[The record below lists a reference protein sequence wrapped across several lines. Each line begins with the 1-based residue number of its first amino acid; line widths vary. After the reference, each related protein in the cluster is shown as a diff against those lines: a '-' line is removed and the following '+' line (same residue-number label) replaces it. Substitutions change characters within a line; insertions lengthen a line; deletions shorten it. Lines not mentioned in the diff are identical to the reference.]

1 MSERVVSEQFRVFYD
16 ALSQNLFS
24 LDEMV
29 VLINKTLPTI
39 ADELTLGRVE
49 TIFIAPESVY
59 EPRGL
64 YKVIAGYDDPNG
76 FAEETY
82 EKSFTTAEGGTVKL
96 FANPKKGC
104 TWSDVDKENID
115 FLLQVLYVSCSRLR
129 LLSLMQQTT
138 KIDMLTGSLNAIGLN
153 EKIGM
158 LYAKHELGEYASIF
172 SNIKN
177 FKYTN
182 QHFGSQAGDYI
193 LKQYSILS
201 RGFLEGDGFFCR
213 LGGDNFVILVKK
225 YCLLRYLM
233 FITDIA
239 ISVKVDGKEEIV
251 KVGTKSG
258 VYAIDK
264 DAEPEDVISCASV
277 AFGIARRSR
286 DKDLVYFEQE
296 MLDRTLHD
304 KRISA
309 MFHSALSQNEFHV
322 YYQPKVTLSDNT
334 LCGCEALTRWHQEKI
349 IYPSEFIEILER
361 EGTIR
366 HLDFYML
373 EGVCKDMRRWLNAG
387 IEPVKVSV
395 NFSKL
400 HLSNT
405 HLEQDIIDV
414 LNAYHIDP
422 KYIEIELTELSDF
435 KHFDRLV
442 AFVNR
447 MHAEGFGI
455 SIDDFGTGY
464 SSITLF
470 RDLNADVVKLD
481 KSLVDNIAGDHA
493 RRADAVIVRSI
504 INMARELDIDVI
516 AEGVETKEQAEFLRS
531 NGCRMAQGFLY
542 DRPLTHDDFEK
553 RLLHRAYT
561 V

>member
-1 MSERVVSEQFRVFYD
+1 MSSPVVSKKFRAFYD
-16 ALSQNLFS
+16 ALNQNLFS

-29 VLINKTLPTI
+29 ALINKTLPTI
-39 ADELTLGRVE
+39 ADDLTLGKVE

-82 EKSFTTAEGGTVKL
+82 EREFTTAEGGTVKL

-104 TWSDVDKENID
+104 VWTDTDRENID
-115 FLLQVLYVSCSRLR
+115 FLLEVLYVSCSRLR

-158 LYAKHELGEYASIF
+158 LYAKHELGEYASVF
-172 SNIKN
+172 ANIKN

-182 QHFGSQAGDYI
+182 QHFGSQTGDYI

-201 RGFLEGDGFFCR
+201 RGFLENDGFFCR

-239 ISVKVDGKEEIV
+239 IAVTVGDKEEIV

-258 VYAIDK
+258 VYYIPD
-264 DAEPEDVISCASV
+264 DAVPEDVISCASV
-277 AFGIARRSR
+277 AFNIARRSR

-296 MLDRTLHD
+296 MMDRTIHD

-309 MFHSALSQNEFHV
+309 MFHSALAGNEFHV
-322 YYQPKVTLSDNT
+322 YYQPKVTLSDDT
-334 LCGCEALTRWHQEKI
+334 LCGCEALTRWHQEKV
-349 IYPSEFIEILER
+349 IYPSEFIAVLER

-373 EGVCKDMRRWLNAG
+373 EGVCKDVRKWLNEG
-387 IEPVKVSV
+387 IEPVRISV

-400 HLSNT
+400 HLSNP
-405 HLEQDIIDV
+405 HFEQDIIDV
-414 LNAYHIDP
+414 LTAYRIDP

-435 KHFDRLV
+435 KYLDRLI
-442 AFVNR
+442 AFVNT
-447 MHAEGFGI
+447 MHANGFAI

-464 SSITLF
+464 SSMSLL

-481 KSLVDNIAGDHA
+481 KSLVDNIAGEQA
-493 RRADAVIVRSI
+493 RRTDAVIVRSI
-504 INMARELDIDVI
+504 INMARELDIAVI

-553 RLLHRAYT
+553 RLKNRTYN